1 MSWVPP
7 RVGDVARG
15 SRTDEDRRSHLRP
28 WAALPLAGPGVDR
41 AAERRSEVG
50 LLDHLLHDPATR
62 VLAVREG
69 RFRVSDA
76 GALVLRPPEPDDATR
91 LSVFLGEGEFPG
103 SDGKAA
109 YVGVV
114 DPTAPADDWAGV
126 RSVATTLAT
135 ADASLVATLTALAN
149 WHAAHGFCP
158 RCGAATEPAHAGW
171 LRRCVADDSPHFP
184 RTDPAV
190 IMTVV
195 DDDDRLLLARGRGF
209 TTAGMSVLAGFV
221 EPGESLAAAVAREV
235 HEEVGLSVDQ
245 VEYLGDQPWPFPSS
259 LMVGFR
265 AHATSTALSLQDD
278 EIESARW
285 FTRAEL
291 VADLEAGVLAISGRL
306 SIARRLIEEWFG
318 GQIAA
323 PEATLRR

>member
-1 MSWVPP
+1 MRIGALTSGRGRHSRSP
-7 RVGDVARG
+7 VGI
-15 SRTDEDRRSHLRP
+15 
-28 WAALPLAGPGVDR
+28 DR

-149 WHAAHGFCP
+149 WHAAHGFC
-158 RCGAATEPAHAGW
+158 RAACRH
-171 LRRCVADDSPHFP
+171 R
-184 RTDPAV
+184 
-190 IMTVV
+190 
-195 DDDDRLLLARGRGF
+195 ARPQDGC
-209 TTAGMSVLAGFV
+209 
-221 EPGESLAAAVAREV
+221 AAA
-235 HEEVGLSVDQ
+235 
-245 VEYLGDQPWPFPSS
+245 WPTTP
-259 LMVGFR
+259 
-265 AHATSTALSLQDD
+265 HTSP
-278 EIESARW
+278 
-285 FTRAEL
+285 
-291 VADLEAGVLAISGRL
+291 
-306 SIARRLIEEWFG
+306 
-318 GQIAA
+318 A
-323 PEATLRR
+323 PIRQ